1 MNDYK
6 QTELEIEVAKEN
18 LLEICKQYDVPCAIF
33 FGIPEMLVT
42 IIQDVPMFTDTQDC
56 WPEVVACNVP
66 AKDIEKYVKS
76 QGIENYHI
84 LIQTERIKNE

>member
-18 LLEICKQYDVPCAIF
+18 LLEICKQYDVPCAIYL
-33 FGIPEMLVT
+33 GEVLVT
-42 IIQDVPMFTDTQDC
+42 IIQDVPMFTDTDDC
-56 WPEVVACNVP
+56 WPEVVACNIPV
-66 AKDIEKYVKS
+66 KDIEKYVRS

-84 LIQTERIKNE
+84 LIQTERIKND